1 MYNEFSIYVKFPRI
15 TLDRMH
21 YTEGFY
27 RIFKTIEAAKAFA
40 EEAIAHGCTVTAYNY
55 IGQRIEL

>member
-1 MYNEFSIYVKFPRI
+1 MFNEYSVYVKFPRI
-15 TLDRMH
+15 TLYHMH

-27 RIFKTIEAAKAFA
+27 RIFRSIEAAKAFA
-40 EEAIAHGCTVTAYNY
+40 DEAIAHGCTVAAYNY